1 MGRILQAMIEPVMTF
16 QAHLQRLGQD
26 PSVLGADRGVR
37 FCWHHAHNDR
47 TGVVFSWAEIAGQMH
62 ALAEQVRQ
70 QNLKPGAVVAIHV
83 RDQHRAF
90 ISMLACMYLGVIPTA
105 VAEIGKGS
113 PKRLLEQ
120 FHRIIEAAG
129 ADLLISDRAIDEQC
143 TVDWPALPPVVLIDE
158 LASADA
164 GPVIQELG
172 PEDPCFLQF
181 TSGST
186 SLPKGVVVT
195 QAMVVANCETM
206 AQGIGY
212 HDDERYAAW
221 LPIYH
226 DMGLL
231 GYMRTCFHQSRAC
244 FFPTSRFGRSP
255 NMWMELMSEERSNV
269 TAGPNTAFE
278 MMNRFCE
285 RRAPDPEVVDLSAAT
300 SIVCGSEPIS
310 AKVMER
316 FVAFYEPCGLKNG
329 ILPAFGMAE
338 STLMSTC
345 HPIGQAIRSIVCDRD
360 ALQEEGVVKVVAA
373 DAPGSCELVAC
384 GPEAHGIE
392 MRIENQDRSSTD
404 ALAEDQVGEL
414 LISGASVL
422 SNYYQNPEAT
432 SKAIDNRDGQE
443 WFHTGDLG
451 FIHDGELYICGRAAD
466 LIIHNGVNY
475 HPADI
480 ERELQAAFE
489 DRVRGTCVVD
499 IRADLNEE
507 FPGLGVYLERAN
519 KSVDAEELERDAA
532 AWCKSYTGLPIAVCL
547 ASGNERIP
555 RTTSGKV
562 VRRAVKELLVAS
574 L

>member
-1 MGRILQAMIEPVMTF
+1 MTARPSTF
-16 QAHLQRLGQD
+16 QAHLQQLGQD
-26 PSVLGADRGVR
+26 PEALTADRGVR
-37 FCWHHAHNDR
+37 FAWHHGHNDR
-47 TGVVFSWAEIAGQMH
+47 TGVVFSWAEIAEHMH
-62 ALAEQVRQ
+62 ALAAQIREHNVADD
-70 QNLKPGAVVAIHV
+70 AVVAICV

-90 ISMLACMYLGVIPTA
+90 IAMLACMYLGVIPTA

-120 FHRIIEAAG
+120 FHRIIGAAQ
-129 ADLLISDRAIDEQC
+129 ADLLITDRAIDEHC
-143 TVDWPALPPVVLIDE
+143 TEGWPALPPVMLFEEVGS
-158 LASADA
+158 SAPV
-164 GPVIQELG
+164 PVIKELSAT
-172 PEDPCFLQF
+172 DPCFLQF

-186 SLPKGVVVT
+186 STPKGVVVT
-195 QAMVVANCETM
+195 QGMVVANCETM

-212 HDDERYAAW
+212 HEDERYCAW

-231 GYMRTCFHQSRAC
+231 GYLRTCFHQSRTC

-285 RRAPDPEVVDLSAAT
+285 RRAPDPAVVDLSAAT

-310 AKVMER
+310 AQVMRR
-316 FVAFYEPCGLKNG
+316 FVEYYEPCGLKNG

-345 HPIGQAIRSIVCDRD
+345 HPLGDPIRSVICDRD
-360 ALQEEGVVKVVAA
+360 ALQEQGTVTEVAA
-373 DAPGSCELVAC
+373 DTEGACELVAC
-384 GPEAHGIE
+384 GPAAHGIE
-392 MRIENQDRSSTD
+392 IRIEAQDRSSTE
-404 ALAEDQVGEL
+404 ALADGQVGEL
-414 LISGASVL
+414 LLSGDSVL
-422 SNYYQNPEAT
+422 SEYYKRPDAT
-432 SKAIDNRDGQE
+432 AEAIDNRDGTL

-451 FIHDGELYICGRAAD
+451 FIHNGELFICGRAAD

-489 DRVRGTCVVD
+489 DRVRGVCVVD

-519 KSVDAEELERDAA
+519 KSVDAEELEEEAA
-532 AWCKSYTGLPIAVCL
+532 AWTKSYTGLPIAVCL

-574 L
+574 R